1 MSQSTAS
8 RRGRSVGGRIGR
20 GPDHGRRRLVGGPAA
35 ALLAGALA
43 LAASA
48 ASAQPPAAPP
58 AAPPAPSKGDVVPA
72 FESTT
77 IQGQPRKV
85 DFPKGSQTVLLFF
98 LSSCPHCHKMIPEW
112 NRAYER
118 RPKGLEVLGVI
129 MDQEPPG
136 FWSTMSIVFPVVRV
150 PGREFLRQLNV
161 NRAPLALR
169 VAEGGRIADLALGE
183 TDPIR
188 LGEIFKP

>member
-8 RRGRSVGGRIGR
+8 R
-20 GPDHGRRRLVGGPAA
+20 A

-43 LAASA
+43 AFAS
-48 ASAQPPAAPP
+48 SAGGSQPVVPPAAPP
-58 AAPPAPSKGDVVPA
+58 QAPSKGDVVPA
-72 FESTT
+72 FESMT
-77 IQGQPRKV
+77 IQGQPHKV
-85 DFPKGSQTVLLFF
+85 DFPKGSRTVLLFF

-112 NRAYER
+112 NRAYDR

-136 FWSTMSIVFPVVRV
+136 FWSSISVAFPVVRS

-169 VAEGGRIADLALGE
+169 VGEGGRIADLALGE

>member
-1 MSQSTAS
+1 MSQSIALREGPRIS
-8 RRGRSVGGRIGR
+8 CRIGR
-20 GPDHGRRRLVGGPAA
+20 GDDQGRRRPGGRGA

-43 LAASA
+43 LASSRA
-48 ASAQPPAAPP
+48 ASAQPAVPPP
-58 AAPPAPSKGDVVPA
+58 ALPQAPTKGDIVPA
-72 FESTT
+72 FESMT

-85 DFPKGSQTVLLFF
+85 EFPKGSRTVLLFF
-98 LSSCPHCHKMIPEW
+98 LSGCPHCHKMIPEW

-118 RPKGLEVLGVI
+118 RPKGLDVVGVI

-136 FWSTMSIVFPVVRV
+136 FWASISVAFPVVRA